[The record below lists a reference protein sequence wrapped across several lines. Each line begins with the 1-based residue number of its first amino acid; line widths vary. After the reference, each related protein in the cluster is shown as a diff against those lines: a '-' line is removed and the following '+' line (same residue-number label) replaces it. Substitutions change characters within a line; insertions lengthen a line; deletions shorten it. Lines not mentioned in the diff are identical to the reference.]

1 VKKSGCGSGTDR
13 GKQTG
18 AISSEERHAL
28 TLQRSIHQGLRK
40 LGVDI
45 IRYPFPEWLALREHL
60 LTLFSKFK
68 INCVLD
74 VGANRG
80 FYAGFLRAAGFE
92 GRIVSFEPIGQ
103 SFLELQNRSSADPEW
118 HACQIALG
126 REAGTFPMNITHR
139 TELCS
144 FLSPNEYC
152 KTQFGKIAEIVA
164 TEMVKVERLDR
175 IFDECVQGI
184 CEPKAFLKMDTQGYD
199 LKVLEGAAGRLN
211 SIEALQSE
219 ISFRQIYHGMPNF
232 EESIGK
238 MAQRGFELTGLF
250 PVQRDERLRIVEM
263 DCVMVKSHDWPST
276 PG

>member
-1 VKKSGCGSGTDR
+1 ML
-13 GKQTG
+13 
-18 AISSEERHAL
+18 H
-28 TLQRSIHQGLRK
+28 RSIHKGLRK

-45 IRYPFPEWLALREHL
+45 VRYPLPEWLALREHL
-60 LTLFSKFK
+60 LTLFSRFK

-80 FYAGFLRAAGFE
+80 FYASFLRAAGFE

-103 SFLELQNRSSADPEW
+103 SFLELQNRSLADPEW
-118 HACQIALG
+118 HAHQIALG
-126 REAGTFPMNITHR
+126 HEAGTFPMNVTHR

-152 KTQFGKIAEIVA
+152 KTQFGKMGEIVA

-184 CEPKAFLKMDTQGYD
+184 CEPKVLLKMDTQGYD
-199 LKVLEGAAGRLN
+199 LKVLEGAAGR
-211 SIEALQSE
+211 SDFIKALQSE
-219 ISFRQIYHGMPNF
+219 ISFRQIYDGMPHF
-232 EESIGK
+232 EESIAK
-238 MAQRGFELTGLF
+238 MAEMGFELTGLF

-263 DCVMVKSHDWPST
+263 DCIMVNSRD
-276 PG
+276 